1 MATTGTRPRTGFTL
15 LELIVVMA
23 IIGIITGM
31 VVPVFATAF
40 AGIQLRNARSDF
52 LSVLYHT
59 QERAVAE
66 SREFRMFLDTKENA
80 FWVEVV
86 VEIDDNEKIFEP
98 VDEDFGLKKT
108 LPPYLKFE
116 RVRAPKDRKH
126 NANYIGCYPNG
137 ACDRATI
144 ILQDTRA
151 RDSRFEIK
159 TLGTL
164 GQVEVKD

>member
-1 MATTGTRPRTGFTL
+1 MATNAIGPRTGFSL

-23 IIGIITGM
+23 ILGIITGM
-31 VVPVFATAF
+31 VVPIFATAF
-40 AGIQLRNARSDF
+40 AGIQLRNARSNF

-80 FWVEVV
+80 FWVEYVA
-86 VEIDDNEKIFEP
+86 EMEDDEKIFEP
-98 VDEDFGLKKT
+98 VTEDFGLKQV

-116 RVRAPKDRKH
+116 RIRAPKDRKH
-126 NANYIGCYPNG
+126 NAHYIGCYPNG

-144 ILQDTRA
+144 ILQDIRS
-151 RDSRFEIK
+151 RESRFEIK